1 MSLRVVCDQTK
12 EEASIKAPF
21 CISLCDTRAVAT
33 GQARY
38 YGGSRV
44 GTRLDVVIDRQ
55 ELFAKPLR

>member
-1 MSLRVVCDQTK
+1 MSLRVICDQTK
-12 EEASIKAPF
+12 EVASIKAPF

-44 GTRLDVVIDRQ
+44 GTRLDVVMDRR
-55 ELFAKPLR
+55 ELFA